1 MKKNENDS
9 IVQIVDYGVVEFDL
23 TEQMKKKNFDKE
35 TLRNKTGLD
44 PKIIN
49 RYVDGDVTR
58 LNMDV
63 LSKFCYVLNCDLSDI
78 LTYKASSKK

>member
-1 MKKNENDS
+1 MKKR
-9 IVQIVDYGVVEFDL
+9 
-23 TEQMKKKNFDKE
+23 NFDKE

>member
-9 IVQIVDYGVVEFDL
+9 IIKIVDYGVVEFDL
-23 TEQMKKKNFDKE
+23 TEQMKKRNFDKE

-49 RYVDGDVTR
+49 RYVDGSVTR